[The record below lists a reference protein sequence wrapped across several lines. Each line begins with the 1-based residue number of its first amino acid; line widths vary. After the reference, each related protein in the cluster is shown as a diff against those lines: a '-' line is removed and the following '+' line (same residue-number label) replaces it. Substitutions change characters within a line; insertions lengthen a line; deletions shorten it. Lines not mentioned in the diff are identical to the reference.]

1 MGPIPIIYSE
11 QPEQVRSEL
20 EQYPEL
26 FSAEINCFMTRYEH
40 LGKFKKKVPLTPDF
54 QFFCGSG
61 SRSGF
66 RGFLELGSMNMVP
79 I

>member
-1 MGPIPIIYSE
+1 MGPIPIVYSE

-40 LGKFKKKVPLTPDF
+40 LEKFKF
-54 QFFCGSG
+54 H
-61 SRSGF
+61 
-66 RGFLELGSMNMVP
+66 
-79 I
+79 